1 MKLLL
6 DTHIWVWM
14 HIEPEKLHRRILTA
28 VKKADTELWLSP
40 FSVWEVLLLAGAG
53 KLDIAEDRFSW
64 VAKALTSIPVREAP
78 ITLAVV
84 LASERLELPH
94 RDPADRFI
102 AASAR
107 IHGLTLV
114 TADRRLLAA
123 KGLAVLSNR

>member
-28 VKKADTELWLSP
+28 IKKADAELWLSP

-64 VAKALTSIPVREAP
+64 VARALTSIPVREAP
-78 ITLAVV
+78 ITLAVA
-84 LASERLELPH
+84 LESENCSCRTATLPIASSLQAR
-94 RDPADRFI
+94 
-102 AASAR
+102 AS
-107 IHGLTLV
+107 
-114 TADRRLLAA
+114 TA
-123 KGLAVLSNR
+123 

>member
-1 MKLLL
+1 MILL
-6 DTHIWVWM
+6 DTHIWIWLLA
-14 HIEPEKLHRRILTA
+14 EPDKLHRRVLTA
-28 VKKADTELWLSP
+28 VKKADAELWLSP

-53 KLDIAEDRFSW
+53 KLSITEDRFAW
-64 VAKALTSIPVREAP
+64 VARALAAIPVREAP
-78 ITLAVV
+78 ITMAVA
-84 LASERLELPH
+84 LESERLELPH

-114 TADRRLLAA
+114 TGDRRLLAA